1 MLEKQPL
8 GLFVS
13 DCAVVKIADDIP
25 KELIV
30 ERLHIED
37 CGVVKC
43 CEDLEDAVTM
53 ICTDVG
59 HIGAEGNDEL
69 GVGDMIK
76 DALGGIKGALETK
89 VINAADY
96 VL

>member
-1 MLEKQPL
+1 MP
-8 GLFVS
+8 S
-13 DCAVVKIADDIP
+13 PWSAP
-25 KELIV
+25 
-30 ERLHIED
+30 
-37 CGVVKC
+37 
-43 CEDLEDAVTM
+43 M
-53 ICTDVG
+53 G
-59 HIGAEGNDEL
+59 HIGAEGNDEP